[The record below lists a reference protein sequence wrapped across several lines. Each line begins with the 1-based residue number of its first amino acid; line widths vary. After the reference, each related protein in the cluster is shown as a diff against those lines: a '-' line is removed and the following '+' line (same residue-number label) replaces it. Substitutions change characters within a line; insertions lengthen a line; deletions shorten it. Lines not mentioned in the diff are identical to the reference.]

1 MLFRSIKIPRA
12 DGSGDALS
20 GLVGF
25 IHNPY
30 ITDAEEVDYKALYE
44 AEHEKVLKIKEIVG

>member
-1 MLFRSIKIPRA
+1 MFNNKIPRA
-12 DGSGDALS
+12 DGPGDALS

-30 ITDAEEVDYKALYE
+30 ITDTEEIDYKALYE